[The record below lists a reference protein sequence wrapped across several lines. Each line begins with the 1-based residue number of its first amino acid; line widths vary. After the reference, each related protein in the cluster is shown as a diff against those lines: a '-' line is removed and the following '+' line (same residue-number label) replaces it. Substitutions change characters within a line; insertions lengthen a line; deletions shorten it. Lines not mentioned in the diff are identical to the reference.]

1 MCRGFDVNNTCWCP
15 SMGGILSVGNQIF
28 LLVSFHRLES
38 RIVSLDC
45 RQSSMIFD
53 SDLCRRVS
61 RISGDGLLDLVDII
75 DQCLAETLQL
85 DLSVVNG
92 VESAIDSCCLDAR
105 KSGCHVVL
113 LFVNKSENQK
123 IIDYFL
129 GR

>member
-1 MCRGFDVNNTCWCP
+1 
-15 SMGGILSVGNQIF
+15 MGGILSVGNQIF

-38 RIVSLDC
+38 CIVSLDC

-75 DQCLAETLQL
+75 DQCLAQTLQL
-85 DLSVVNG
+85 NLSVVDG

-113 LFVNKSENQK
+113 LFVN
-123 IIDYFL
+123 
-129 GR
+129 